1 MVFQFKVPAN
11 LQDSIIHALNKGT
24 CNIRE
29 TIVVSGSPRSGTSWL
44 GPLIG
49 IAPGYCYSHEPLQL
63 KQFPEGKRVGLEWR
77 THIHPG
83 ESRSEIEDYM
93 EKVLTGQIGKP
104 RPVGDGGFTKILKNR
119 KLVVKFVRA
128 NRMLGWL
135 NRRFPLKAILV
146 ILRHPCAVVSSQITM
161 GDGDIGPWKN
171 VPPPEPDKI
180 QTHFGGRI
188 PDDAVEKFGDLLKS
202 IETREGT
209 LAATWCLDQYFLF
222 NHYLN
227 SKTVKTCP
235 WIFTSYEGLLEE
247 GPNELKRIYREMEI
261 EVPENM
267 EGYMKKPSNVSSS
280 DLNLINLER
289 QLSKWKE
296 KLTDEQINE
305 ISGIVKEFKL
315 DFYTEDT
322 RPNKKR
328 LNKLISI

>member
-1 MVFQFKVPAN
+1 MQFKVPAN
-11 LQDSIIHALNKGT
+11 LQDSIIHILNKGT

-49 IAPGYCYSHEPLQL
+49 RAPGYCYSHEPLQL
-63 KQFPEGKRVGLEWR
+63 KQFPGGKRVGLEWR
-77 THIHPG
+77 THIHPD
-83 ESRSEIEDYM
+83 ESKSEIEDYM
-93 EKVLTGQIGKP
+93 GKVLTGQIGKP
-104 RPVGDGGFTKILKNR
+104 RPVDGGGFISILKNR

-135 NRRFPLKAILV
+135 NRRFPSKAIVV

-161 GDGDIGPWKN
+161 GEGDKGPWKN
-171 VPPPEPDKI
+171 VTPPEQDTI
-180 QTHFGGRI
+180 QSHFGGRI
-188 PDDAVEKFGDLLKS
+188 PDEAVEKFGDLLKS

-209 LAATWCLDQYFLF
+209 LAATWCLDHYFLF

-227 SKTVKTCP
+227 SKTLKTCP
-235 WIFTSYEGLLEE
+235 WIFTSYESLLEE
-247 GPNELKRIYREMEI
+247 GLDEFKRIYSEI
-261 EVPENM
+261 GIDVPYNL

-289 QLSKWKE
+289 QLSKWKD
-296 KLTDEQINE
+296 KLTDEQIDE
-305 ISGIVKEFKL
+305 ILGIVKEFKL

-322 RPNKKR
+322 RPNINQ